1 MGRKFASV
9 LDMPESPKPEP
20 LTEEQKSRLLPY
32 LRDELEREERE
43 RSQITP
49 ARAGSERPAGQ

>member
-1 MGRKFASV
+1 
-9 LDMPESPKPEP
+9 MPDQPKPEPP

-43 RSQITP
+43 RSQVPP
-49 ARAGSERPAGQ
+49 ASPIPK